1 MTKFV
6 KRLTSISS
14 FINKLQNAFTKE
26 EPIMDYEEMIDQE
39 KMSLFESIYS
49 HNDSSEAIG
58 FYC

>member
-6 KRLTSISS
+6 KRLTSFSS

-49 HNDSSEAIG
+49 HND
-58 FYC
+58 